1 MMGYI
6 TDRTA
11 RAIKPGDKPVPAGVT
26 GMYLFA
32 GTERGRGKWILRYVS
47 PVTGKRRDMGMGSYP
62 DTGVARAIEKALEAR
77 QQIQDDIDPILTRQS
92 TRAIP
97 TFEQAARDQWEILAP
112 GFRNDKHRQQWI
124 SSLEQHAFPTIG
136 GVKVNALQPEH
147 FADMLRPIW
156 LKIPET
162 AKRVK
167 MRCTAIMAACR
178 ARKHITSNP
187 LDDIGPLLPTTK
199 QKDAAPERHHPAMP
213 WRLVPGFVHDNLNR
227 EPIIGAR
234 AALLFAILTAARS
247 GEVRGATWSEID
259 FDKRLWTV
267 PGNRMKAGRAHRVPL
282 ANDAIELLRAQLH
295 GDDPQADVLVFPAL
309 RGGELS
315 DMALT
320 SILRKAQAPSDVPGR
335 VATAH
340 GFRSSFRNWCADHGT
355 STELAE
361 RCLAHTIGNKVQAAY
376 ERTDRLDARI
386 RLMAAWADHIMGRAG
401 DTRAI
406 PIRSTAA

>member
-11 RAIKPGDKPVPAGVT
+11 RAIKPDDKPVPAGVT
-26 GMYLFA
+26 GLYLFA

-77 QQIQDDIDPILTRQS
+77 QQIQDDIDPILARQS

-97 TFEQAARDQWEILAP
+97 TFEQAARDQWMILAP

-124 SSLEQHAFPTIG
+124 SSLEQHTFPAIG
-136 GVKVNALQPEH
+136 GVKVDALQPEH

-156 LKIPET
+156 LTIPET
-162 AKRVK
+162 AKRIR
-167 MRCTAIMAACR
+167 MRCSAVMAACR
-178 ARKHITSNP
+178 ARKQIAGNP
-187 LDDIGPLLPTTK
+187 LDDIGPLLPATK
-199 QKDAAPERHHPAMP
+199 QKDTAPERHHPAMP
-213 WRLVPGFVHDNLNR
+213 WRLAPGFIEQHLNR
-227 EPIIGAR
+227 QPIMGAR

-259 FDKRLWTV
+259 LDKKLWTV
-267 PGNRMKAGRAHRVPL
+267 PATRMKAGRAHRVPL
-282 ANDAIELLRAQLH
+282 SDDAIALLHAQLH
-295 GDDPQADVLVFPAL
+295 GDDPQAEALLFPAL

-320 SILRKAQAPSDVPGR
+320 SILRKAEAPSDVPGR

-376 ERTDRLDARI
+376 ERTDRLDARV
-386 RLMAAWADHIMGRAG
+386 RLMAAWADHVMGRSA
-401 DTRAI
+401 DAQVV
-406 PIRSTAA
+406 PIREVA

>member
-6 TDRTA
+6 TDRSA

-32 GTERGRGKWILRYVS
+32 STERGRGKWILRYVS
-47 PVTGKRRDMGMGSYP
+47 PVTGKRRDMGLGSYP

-77 QQIQDDIDPILTRQS
+77 QQIQDDIDPILARQS

-97 TFEQAARDQWEILAP
+97 TFEKAARDQWEILAP

-124 SSLEQHAFPTIG
+124 SSLEQHAFPSIG
-136 GVKVNALQPEH
+136 GVKVDALQAEH

-156 LKIPET
+156 LTIPET
-162 AKRVK
+162 AKRIK
-167 MRCTAIMAACR
+167 MRCASVMAACR
-178 ARKHITSNP
+178 ARKYIQGNP
-187 LDDIGPLLPTTK
+187 LDDVGPLLPAAK
-199 QKDAAPERHHPAMP
+199 QKDATPERHHPAMP
-213 WRLVPGFVHDNLNR
+213 WREVPVFVRDHLAR
-227 EPIIGAR
+227 QPIMGAR

-247 GEVRGATWSEID
+247 GEVRGMTWAEIN
-259 FDKRLWTV
+259 FDQKLWTV
-267 PGNRMKAGRAHRVPL
+267 PADRMKAGRAHRVPL
-282 ANDAIELLRAQLH
+282 SDGAIALLRDQQH
-295 GDDPQADVLVFPAL
+295 GDDPQTEALVFPAL

-320 SILRKAQAPSDVPGR
+320 SILRKAQAPSDLPGR

-355 STELAE
+355 STEVAE
-361 RCLAHTIGNKVQAAY
+361 RCLAHAISNKVQAAY
-376 ERTDRLDARI
+376 ERTDRLDARVK
-386 RLMAAWADHIMGRAG
+386 LMAAWADHVMGRVA
-401 DTRAI
+401 DARVV